1 MFLGEYQHN
10 LDSKSRMIIPSKYR
24 DMLGESF
31 VITKGYDKCAFL
43 YDMNEWNLLLEKLKA
58 LPKSDPEIR
67 RFERL
72 FIGGATQASPDGQ
85 GRVVFPQNLREY
97 GEVTKA
103 IVFVG
108 VSNRIEI
115 WAKEK
120 WDEYNDDTNYL
131 DNNLAIKMAELGI

>member
-24 DMLGESF
+24 EMLGESF

-43 YDMNEWNLLLEKLKA
+43 YDMEEWTLLLDKLKV
-58 LPKSDPEIR
+58 LPKSDPQIR

-72 FIGGATQASPDGQ
+72 FIGGATQVTPDGQ
-85 GRVVFPQNLREY
+85 GRVLFPQNLREY
-97 GEVTKA
+97 GQVYKA

-120 WDEYNDDTNYL
+120 WDEYNDESNYL
-131 DNNLAIKMAELGI
+131 DDNLAMKMAELGI